1 MQVGNGAVVVS
12 GSSLFLVLYI
22 FYLAM
27 CIAEIPAHFILF
39 VGRFHATAIT

>member
-27 CIAEIPAHFILF
+27 CIADVAVALNSD
-39 VGRFHATAIT
+39 R